1 MSYESFRYRIF
12 FTLDSAHGMTQGD
25 DLTLAKMESGT
36 QITVLRQRE
45 AVLEEYEGESSPS
58 LFEYQPLYVFIIKR
72 LFLVCAYGQ

>member
-45 AVLEEYEGESSPS
+45 AVLEEYGGESSPS
-58 LFEYQPLYVFIIKR
+58 PLEYPWTSLF
-72 LFLVCAYGQ
+72 